1 MSGYLR
7 FCFTGFALA
16 GILSTIPASSAP
28 LDDLLNITPRARA
41 PTYPA
46 QAECLARPGNS
57 APDGQHWVY
66 RVDGRR
72 KCWFLAE
79 GIATVKKPV
88 RSRIAKDPV
97 ASKRSPVVD
106 ARAEL
111 LPSRPAGQSQPPVP
125 EFKVADASS
134 EPGTSTTA
142 PIQAVP
148 DLHRR
153 ASQLTSEF
161 SVPPQVDVEKLL
173 AAASDAAAA
182 SMPPALPVGMRPRG
196 GGDEGR
202 DWAVTWLGLLLIVLG
217 IGSVLSSS
225 RALREAVML
234 RYWELTGLGAA
245 RGRAN
250 YGMSAFASRAVLR

>member
-7 FCFTGFALA
+7 FCFAGFALA
-16 GILSTIPASSAP
+16 GILSTTPASSDP
-28 LDDLLNITPRARA
+28 LDDLFNIAPRARA

-46 QAECLARPGNS
+46 RAECLARPGDS
-57 APDGQHWVY
+57 VPDGQHWVY

-97 ASKRSPVVD
+97 ASRKRSPVVD

-111 LPSRPAGQSQPPVP
+111 LRPRPAEQSQPPVP
-125 EFKVADASS
+125 EFKVAEAAS
-134 EPGTSTTA
+134 ELGTSTTA
-142 PIQAVP
+142 PIPAVP
-148 DLHRR
+148 DLYRR
-153 ASQLTSEF
+153 TNQLTSEF

-182 SMPPALPVGMRPRG
+182 SMPPVLPVGISPRG
-196 GGDEGR
+196 AGDEGR
-202 DWAVTWLGLLLIVLG
+202 GWAVTWLGLLLIVLG
-217 IGSVLSSS
+217 VGSVSSSS
-225 RALREAVML
+225 RALREAVLL
-234 RYWELTGLGAA
+234 RYRELMGLGAA
-245 RGRAN
+245 PGRAS
-250 YGMSAFASRAVLR
+250 YGT

>member
-16 GILSTIPASSAP
+16 GILSTMPASSAP

-79 GIATVKKPV
+79 GTATVKKPV
-88 RSRIAKDPV
+88 RSRLAKDPV
-97 ASKRSPVVD
+97 ASGKRSPVVD

-111 LPSRPAGQSQPPVP
+111 LRPRPAEQSQPPVP
-125 EFKVADASS
+125 EFKVADAASKR
-134 EPGTSTTA
+134 GTSTTA
-142 PIQAVP
+142 PIPAVP

-153 ASQLTSEF
+153 TNQLTSEF

-182 SMPPALPVGMRPRG
+182 SMPPALPVDMRPRG
-196 GGDEGR
+196 G
-202 DWAVTWLGLLLIVLG
+202 WAVTCLGLLLIVLG

-245 RGRAN
+245 PGRAN